1 MIFGDPYYFGSW
13 LDRVAPWNLSNLGT
27 EGVFAIFINGYLIPS
42 QLPDKSTFLDNS
54 FKSINH
60 FLELID
66 NLENEDLFNMHAKD
80 RFEFLMSTVH
90 YQNKNLS
97 EEDSFLYWHYCLT
110 DYIDSPSDKDDIW
123 YVAYG
128 DKEKLLYFQQESI
141 QEIELPKGT
150 VKSTL
155 IDVIRVKEEI
165 LW

>member
-1 MIFGDPYYFGSW
+1 
-13 LDRVAPWNLSNLGT
+13 
-27 EGVFAIFINGYLIPS
+27 
-42 QLPDKSTFLDNS
+42 
-54 FKSINH
+54 
-60 FLELID
+60 
-66 NLENEDLFNMHAKD
+66 MHAKD

-97 EEDSFLYWHYCLT
+97 EEDSFLYWQYCLT